1 MRRLNKASFF
11 FLLLFTMVALG
22 FSTETKKVH
31 KEFDKKKKV
40 ELKLVSGDCHIET
53 GNADKIIVDLEYS
66 TEPEGAFKPEFDERS
81 NSIRIKERWTNSRS
95 SEVLWKLKVPKGTEI
110 EFSAAS
116 GDLSIYNYSGV
127 VESSTAS
134 GDVYVEKG
142 NGELD
147 LNCASGDIEILD
159 YTGEISVATASGDV
173 KAKKIKGEIELSTA
187 SGDIDLSSSEGEF
200 ELGCASG
207 DIKAKD
213 LKLSEDASFST
224 ASGDV
229 EVKLA
234 ETAKYDVS
242 ISTASGDAT
251 LDYNGNDFKGYF
263 EMTARKDKGEISAPV
278 SFDREEEYEKHGKTY
293 ERKSFTSGGNSPKIF
308 ISTSSGK
315 AALKK

>member
-142 NGELD
+142 NVW
-147 LNCASGDIEILD
+147 IP
-159 YTGEISVATASGDV
+159 
-173 KAKKIKGEIELSTA
+173 
-187 SGDIDLSSSEGEF
+187 
-200 ELGCASG
+200 
-207 DIKAKD
+207 
-213 LKLSEDASFST
+213 
-224 ASGDV
+224 
-229 EVKLA
+229 
-234 ETAKYDVS
+234 
-242 ISTASGDAT
+242 
-251 LDYNGNDFKGYF
+251 
-263 EMTARKDKGEISAPV
+263 R
-278 SFDREEEYEKHGKTY
+278 
-293 ERKSFTSGGNSPKIF
+293 FT
-308 ISTSSGK
+308 
-315 AALKK
+315 